1 MCVGI
6 AEEEKEKIDS
16 ITAEFFEYFTI
27 DQLDKINTNLQ
38 KKDVNIKENIN
49 YVMVY
54 FEKAFSEELS

>member
-27 DQLDKINTNLQ
+27 D
-38 KKDVNIKENIN
+38 
-49 YVMVY
+49 
-54 FEKAFSEELS
+54 